1 MSWFS
6 LIAFLFDK
14 KARDNNYLK
23 KKKKQQQKIRKISW
37 LNNPE
42 E

>member
-23 KKKKQQQKIRKISW
+23 KKKKTAAEDKKNK
-37 LNNPE
+37 LAE
-42 E
+42 

>member
-23 KKKKQQQKIRKISW
+23 KKTAEDKKNK
-37 LNNPE
+37 LAE
-42 E
+42 

>member
-23 KKKKQQQKIRKISW
+23 KKKTAAEDKKNK
-37 LNNPE
+37 LAE
-42 E
+42 